1 MYENENTTQTPPEYV
16 MRFDLA
22 DDPFGPD
29 FSNDYVFYG
38 AGRREVF
45 DQLVHL
51 GRFSDRPIL
60 LTGKHGSGKSTLVE
74 TLVNQL
80 HTVMDCCRIMGDEFT
95 SPDDVITS
103 LSESLHLPIGAG
115 ASLLEFI
122 AALRSTGIV
131 DDEPEPVLVI
141 VERAN
146 ALNEPCLDLLLSLG
160 HQANGVVHLLLAGDE
175 ALADQVASIDEGF
188 KQLALEPLNSAEVAG
203 FVLGLLQS
211 VGFADEEALTSSQAE
226 ELCTE
231 SQGNIAKIKQLAP
244 AYLLTDANVIVE
256 GRAFSLPSTH
266 IIVVIFLLAA
276 LVLGYI
282 LLAEEDEYQT
292 LEQPVPALVERQVI
306 RDTKPLE
313 LKETESATE
322 VNSGEKPSVVSE
334 KDKSSNETT
343 PEDVAPNL
351 EEKESVVL
359 APSEKQT
366 KAKPK
371 LELVKERSAAV
382 ETQKTVDVV
391 PKERVIAAE
400 PSLGKRPERE
410 QRLLALPEGAY
421 MLQLLGARNEANAQG
436 LVKRYSNRLPMSYF
450 ESRLKNK
457 PWFVVVTGPYN
468 TKEAAKA
475 GIKHLPSE
483 LKTLKPW
490 LRRAGD
496 IQDDIRKVNRS

>member
-22 DDPFGPD
+22 DDPFSPD
-29 FSNDYVFYG
+29 FSNDFVFYG

-51 GRFSDRPIL
+51 GRFSDRPVL
-60 LTGKHGSGKSTLVE
+60 LTGKSGSGKSTLVE
-74 TLVNQL
+74 ALVNQL

-95 SPDDVITS
+95 SPDDIITG

-141 VERAN
+141 VERAD
-146 ALNEPCLDLLLSLG
+146 ALNESCLDALLSLI
-160 HQANGVVHLLLAGDE
+160 HQSNGVVHLLLAGQE
-175 ALADQVASIDEGF
+175 ALVGRVASIDDNI
-188 KQLALEPLNSAEVAG
+188 KHLALEPLSAAEVAS

-211 VGFADEEALTSSQAE
+211 VGFADEEALTIQQAE
-226 ELCTE
+226 ELCVE
-231 SQGNIAKIKQLAP
+231 SQGNISEIKQLAP

-266 IIVVIFLLAA
+266 IVVVIFLLAA

-282 LLAEEDEYQT
+282 LLAEEDEYKT

-306 RDTKPLE
+306 RETKPLE
-313 LKETESATE
+313 LKKAESVTEASSEDVPSGMPSKDESPAEIKSQERVAKQEEEMPVVSVPNEKPPKPEVIEERTTTTE
-322 VNSGEKPSVVSE
+322 VQKPAEPTPKEVV
-334 KDKSSNETT
+334 KSNEQPT
-343 PEDVAPNL
+343 V
-351 EEKESVVL
+351 
-359 APSEKQT
+359 
-366 KAKPK
+366 K
-371 LELVKERSAAV
+371 LS
-382 ETQKTVDVV
+382 
-391 PKERVIAAE
+391 
-400 PSLGKRPERE
+400 ERE
-410 QRLLALPEGAY
+410 QRLLSLPESAY

-436 LVKRYSNRLPMSYF
+436 LVKRYSGRLPISYF

-457 PWFVVVTGPYN
+457 PWFVVIAGPFD
-468 TKEAAKA
+468 TKDAARA
-475 GIKHLPSE
+475 GIKHLPAE
-483 LKTLKPW
+483 LKALKPW
-490 LRRAGD
+490 IRRVGD
-496 IQDDIRKVNRS
+496 IQGDIHKLNRS